1 MSKKIQESSWGI
13 PIAVDWGENK
23 ETQKLEIIPA
33 DATSPRPVTETVVI
47 GMNGNTMIADRVI
60 KQNHI

>member
-33 DATSPRPVTETVVI
+33 DATSPRPVTETVVL
-47 GMNGNTMIADRVI
+47 TSTLPTPQ
-60 KQNHI
+60 KS